1 MDVDLKL
8 KEAFPK
14 PEDAGGYCMMRTGQG
29 ARTLM
34 VISGPKSTETLK
46 DFMGQGKVFIRSL
59 HKDLIMNAV
68 ASITLVRFNVFFVI
82 HLFVSPCGHAKSHV
96 I

>member
-1 MDVDLKL
+1 
-8 KEAFPK
+8 
-14 PEDAGGYCMMRTGQG
+14 
-29 ARTLM
+29 
-34 VISGPKSTETLK
+34 
-46 DFMGQGKVFIRSL
+46 MGQGKVFIRSL

-96 I
+96 IWQEVYYCQKQEKLGEKKKQGGGWPCAHT